1 MSDAPPPD
9 AVDADAVDTDAVDS
23 DRAATPQSNE
33 VVELGGRLHPGVIAL
48 WSFRGVAPLVALW
61 LAGSIQ
67 QAIALGGLVVIL
79 GASWVRWH
87 RFTWRIDA
95 AGIVIEHGLL
105 ERTRRVIPIERIQA
119 VQTVRKVRHR
129 VLGVVGLRIEAIGG
143 SETEGQLDALTPQ
156 VARRTQQVLLRR
168 SGSAAGSS
176 LQQSDDAEAISPT
189 APSDDVLAPDTPPGT
204 VIARCTP
211 RMLFVAGLTGG
222 RVGVAAAAI
231 GVAQQVLGDRIGDA
245 VVSVPQRLGLT
256 VVLALVAAGIVA
268 AFALS
273 VIATAVTYWDF
284 TVRRDDRLLRLHRG
298 LLDERRD
305 TVPIRRVQSLTIEQ
319 NILRRALGLASVRMI
334 VAGRAGDDGDLT
346 STLLPIGERAD
357 AVDLVSEVLDT
368 RDLDMVELAPMPPAA
383 RRRRLMRAAAATAVM
398 TLVAIGVATIAGV
411 GWQVG
416 LLGLLSAALTVP
428 AALASYRALGWAQHD
443 DAVVARSGWLVRRLS
458 VTPLLATQSARLSS
472 SPFQRRHDLA
482 TLHIEIARAR
492 GARDPRLPDIATAD
506 GSVLQHRLAHAVAT
520 AD

>member
-9 AVDADAVDTDAVDS
+9 AVDAD
-23 DRAATPQSNE
+23 RPATPQRNE
-33 VVELGGRLHPGVIAL
+33 VTELGGRLHPGVIAL

-61 LAGSIQ
+61 LADSIQ

-79 GASWVRWH
+79 GASWVRWL
-87 RFTWRIDA
+87 RFTWRIDDD
-95 AGIVIEHGLL
+95 GVVIEQGLL

-143 SETEGQLDALTPQ
+143 SDTEGQLDALTPQ
-156 VARRTQQVLLRR
+156 VARRTQQVLLQR
-168 SGSAAGSS
+168 SGSAAEPTAS
-176 LQQSDDAEAISPT
+176 QFDEAVATSPT
-189 APSDDVLAPDTPPGT
+189 APSDEVVTPDTPPGA
-204 VIARCTP
+204 VLARCKP

-231 GVAQQVLGDRIGDA
+231 GVAQQVLGDRISDA

-256 VVLALVAAGIVA
+256 VALVLVAAGIIA

-273 VIATAVTYWDF
+273 VVATAVTYWDF

-305 TVPIRRVQSLTIEQ
+305 IVPIRRVQSLTIEQ
-319 NILRRALGLASVRMI
+319 NVLRRALGLASVRMV

-346 STLLPIGERAD
+346 STLLPIGDRAD
-357 AVDLVSEVLDT
+357 AVDLVSEVLGT
-368 RDLDMVELAPMPPAA
+368 RDLETVELSPMPRAA
-383 RRRRLMRAAAATAVM
+383 RRRRLVRAAAVTTVVTVVAV
-398 TLVAIGVATIAGV
+398 GVAAIAGI

-416 LLGLLSAALTVP
+416 LLGLLSTLVTVP

-443 DAVVARSGWLVRRLS
+443 GSVVARSGWLVRRLS

-482 TLHIEIARAR
+482 TLHIEIARTR
-492 GARDPRLPDIATAD
+492 GARDPRLPDIAVAD
-506 GSVLQHRLAHAVAT
+506 GAVLQHRLADAVAT
-520 AD
+520 AE